1 MFAITIRGLPEMTH
15 AALRVLAAGRER
27 SLESVAREALAALA
41 AGESIMAHQTT
52 PPGMTEQSAAWP
64 MQAQGPASFDPLWG
78 ALKGKV
84 HVAPGTDLTAPTGE
98 SWDAEASR
106 L

>member
-1 MFAITIRGLPEMTH
+1 
-15 AALRVLAAGRER
+15 LAADRDR
-27 SLESVAREALAALA
+27 SLESLARETLAALA

-52 PPGMTEQSAAWP
+52 PAGMADTAPWP
-64 MQAQGPASFDPLWG
+64 LQPQGLASFDSLWG

-84 HVAPGTDLTAPTGE
+84 HIAPGTDLTAPISE
-98 SWDAEASR
+98 EWEAEAGH